1 MTDEG
6 MSRWKD
12 MGETNSRYEK
22 VFIVHTQVVA
32 SLVDKTNGNQPITH
46 LGHNNPCIFDQ
57 STVNGKVVNQSVY
70 ATNFDV

>member
-1 MTDEG
+1 
-6 MSRWKD
+6 MSGWKD

-22 VFIVHTQVVA
+22 VFVVRTQVVA

-57 STVNGKVVNQSVY
+57 STVNGKVANQLAY